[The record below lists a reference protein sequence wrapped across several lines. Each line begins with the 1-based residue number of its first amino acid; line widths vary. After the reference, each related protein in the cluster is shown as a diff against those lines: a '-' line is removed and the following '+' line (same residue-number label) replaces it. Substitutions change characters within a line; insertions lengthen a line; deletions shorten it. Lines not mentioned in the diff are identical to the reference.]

1 MADSVDLTTAR
12 ESMRAAWEQLDQ
24 IDGYTYPVR
33 MPGKSRA
40 AELANIAK
48 NLLYLG
54 HLLRRAE
61 TAVLDEYYVS
71 KGFDV
76 PQDDAERRSG

>member
-1 MADSVDLTTAR
+1 
-12 ESMRAAWEQLDQ
+12 
-24 IDGYTYPVR
+24 

-71 KGFDV
+71 KGFD
-76 PQDDAERRSG
+76 PANADQEPG

>member
-12 ESMRAAWEQLDQ
+12 ESMQAAWEQLDH
-24 IDGYTYPVR
+24 IDGHAYPMR
-33 MPGKSRA
+33 MVGKSRS

-71 KGFDV
+71 KGFD
-76 PQDDAERRSG
+76 PANIEQQPG

>member
-1 MADSVDLTTAR
+1 MSDSVDLTTVR
-12 ESMRAAWEQLDQ
+12 ESMQAAWEQLEQ
-24 IDGYTYPVR
+24 FDGYTYPVR

-71 KGFDV
+71 KGFD
-76 PQDDAERRSG
+76 PANIEQQPG

>member
-1 MADSVDLTTAR
+1 MSDSVNLTTAR
-12 ESMRAAWEQLDQ
+12 ESMRAAWDQLDQ
-24 IDGYTYPVR
+24 IDGYTYPIR

-76 PQDDAERRSG
+76 LDDAERQSG

>member
-1 MADSVDLTTAR
+1 MPPLLR
-12 ESMRAAWEQLDQ
+12 HRAGRRA
-24 IDGYTYPVR
+24 
-33 MPGKSRA
+33 SRA

>member
-1 MADSVDLTTAR
+1 MIADRVHLLDLYMEKAI
-12 ESMRAAWEQLDQ
+12 EDGVFPSAAWGL
-24 IDGYTYPVR
+24 
-33 MPGKSRA
+33 GKSRA